1 MSDVPPYLAIGI
13 SAGFVYALLALGI
26 VLVYK
31 GSRVLNFA
39 HPYFGLVGAFVCWW
53 MTDKA
58 SFPPFSWLPFEPNSL
73 KRLAITI
80 PLSILFVALYGAA
93 VEHGV
98 MRRLRDRSRLLQLV
112 ATIALAQGAVGFVQ
126 LVFNRTDQQAS
137 VPKFIPVVLPSS
149 IGFDVGTR
157 RVTPAEI
164 QILIVVPII
173 CIAAAVFF
181 TRTRFGVAV
190 RAAAENGE
198 AARLV
203 GIPANRVSAFVWIT
217 GAVLAGLAG
226 ILITMNRG
234 SLDVASLS
242 TGFLVRGVTA
252 ALVGG
257 LTSLPGAVAGGLIV
271 GVSESM
277 LTLATDNEPGAS
289 ETLLFVL
296 VIGFLIFRPGG
307 LFGQREDTEDKVAF
321 VPAIRELPARLR
333 DSTAARGVRV
343 LGGILLAFACMLSL
357 IAGSATND
365 ILTYV
370 VILAI
375 VGVSLTVLIGYSGQ
389 ISLGH
394 WALAGVGGFALA
406 NLTVRAN
413 VPYLIAL
420 PIVIAAGMAVSLII
434 GLPALRIRGLYLA
447 VATLSFSLAAEFFIF
462 RDDRVAQGT
471 AGIIIERPEL
481 GPFDLGSTTG
491 RPMFFF
497 AVFWL
502 LLSMLVVRNLS
513 RTRTG
518 RGFYA
523 IRENEKAA
531 STLGVPL
538 TQYKLLAFAVS
549 GGIAAIAGALHATNL
564 GKTDVTMWPTET
576 SLILVS
582 LALIGGLGYLTGP
595 LFGAFLIAGL
605 PQLIHFENLWIVP
618 IGSGILLLVVLL
630 RTPGGVAGAVARVR
644 EGLVKALDEMAQQ
657 QEQQATPPPATS
669 STRT

>member
-1 MSDVPPYLAIGI
+1 MGDIPPYLAIGI
-13 SAGFVYALLALGI
+13 SAGLVYALLALGI

-53 MTDKA
+53 LTDKA
-58 SFPPFSWLPFEPNSL
+58 SFAPFSWLPFEANSL
-73 KRLAITI
+73 KRLALAI

-98 MRRLRDRSRLLQLV
+98 MRRLRNRSRLLQLV

-126 LVFNRTDQQAS
+126 LIFNRTDEQAAA
-137 VPKFIPVVLPSS
+137 PKFIPVLLPQGWS
-149 IGFDVGTR
+149 FDIGTR

-173 CIAAAVFF
+173 CIVAAIFF

-190 RAAAENGE
+190 RAAAENAE

-203 GIPANRVSAFVWIT
+203 GISANRVSAFVWIT
-217 GAVLAGLAG
+217 GAVLAALAG

-242 TGFLVRGVTA
+242 TGFLVRGITA

-257 LTSLPGAVAGGLIV
+257 LTSLPGAVVGGLIV
-271 GVSESM
+271 GVSESL
-277 LTLATDNEPGAS
+277 LTLATDNQAGAS
-289 ETLLFVL
+289 EVLLFIL
-296 VIGFLIFRPGG
+296 VIAFLVFRPGG

-321 VPAIRELPARLR
+321 VPAIRELSARLR
-333 DSTAARGVRV
+333 DSAAARGVRV
-343 LGGILLAFACMLSL
+343 LGGILLAFACLLSL
-357 IAGSATND
+357 VAGSATND

-394 WALAGVGGFALA
+394 WGLAGVGAFALA

-413 VPYLIAL
+413 VPYVLAL
-420 PIVIAAGMAVSLII
+420 PIVVVAGMLVSLVI

-447 VATLSFSLAAEFFIF
+447 VATLSFNLAAEFFIF
-462 RDDRVAQGT
+462 KDDRVAQGT
-471 AGIIIERPEL
+471 AGIIIDRPKI
-481 GPFDLGSTTG
+481 GPLNLGSTTG

-497 AVFWL
+497 SVFLL

-531 STLGVPL
+531 ATLGVPL

-564 GKTDVTMWPTET
+564 GKTDVTMWQTET

-582 LALIGGLGYLTGP
+582 LVLIGGLGYLTGP

-605 PQLIHFENLWIVP
+605 PQLVHFENLWIVP
-618 IGSGILLLVVLL
+618 IGSGILLLIVLL

-644 EGLVKALDEMAQQ
+644 EGLVKSLDDMAQQ
-657 QEQQATPPPATS
+657 QQQAAPPPAPT
-669 STRT
+669 STRP